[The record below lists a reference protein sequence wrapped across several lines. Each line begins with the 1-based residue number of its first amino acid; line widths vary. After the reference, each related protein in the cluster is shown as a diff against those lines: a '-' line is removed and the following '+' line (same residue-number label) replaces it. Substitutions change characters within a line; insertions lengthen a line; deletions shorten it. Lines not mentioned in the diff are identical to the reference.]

1 MYYRFIVFLFLT
13 CLVHGYNSEQ
23 SSSSVGAEPIIIPI
37 DGVDFDVIPAEIF
50 LNATEFVFVETNKKC
65 FIDVMSSYH
74 MANNQLFVYNTYQS
88 ERVKRFYADGKFLNK
103 KHMFFTAIVQGPG
116 SSTENDLKIFHLL
129 YNG

>member
-74 MANNQLFVYNTYQS
+74 MANNQLLFTIHTN
-88 ERVKRFYADGKFLNK
+88 LNVSRDF
-103 KHMFFTAIVQGPG
+103 MLMVSF
-116 SSTENDLKIFHLL
+116 
-129 YNG
+129 